1 MFISKVSCLRCLKKE
16 TVNASCSDHSTQG
29 MVGHATHPST
39 PEAGRGGRM
48 LHKFKASMVFRGSS
62 KPVRTTQWDSY
73 KHTKK
78 GCQHILKSSL
88 PKQCLLRYWFPSE
101 GKSVI
106 IMQKKNPSY
115 CLILLFCFYLKQKK
129 IIWSVISSWK
139 KYAKGGSFHLLYCCI
154 CTNSWSYL
162 IKQHEKQEQTP
173 QNVLFTFYCHW

>member
-1 MFISKVSCLRCLKKE
+1 MLINIWTLLLFLLNLNLKDNFDLGMITTNKIREIVSALYGLDFMFLFQKSVAWDAWRKKE
-16 TVNASCSDHSTQG
+16 WMLACSDHSTQG

-106 IMQKKNPSY
+106 IMQKKKKTLI
-115 CLILLFCFYLKQKK
+115 CLLLLFCFYLKQKK
-129 IIWSVISSWK
+129 NHLIS
-139 KYAKGGSFHLLYCCI
+139 HI
-154 CTNSWSYL
+154 
-162 IKQHEKQEQTP
+162 
-173 QNVLFTFYCHW
+173 